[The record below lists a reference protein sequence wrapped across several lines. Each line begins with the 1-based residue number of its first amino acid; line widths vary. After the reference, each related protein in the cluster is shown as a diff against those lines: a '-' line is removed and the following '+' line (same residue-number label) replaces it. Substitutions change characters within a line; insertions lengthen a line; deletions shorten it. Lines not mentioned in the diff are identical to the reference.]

1 MQSFFVMNCKTPKI
15 DSNFGTDGLR
25 RQFFKKIYMS
35 RVSIF
40 KKRAENLYLGG
51 FWGEKSRGA
60 NGFWIWPHLTLTGP
74 LVKIGG
80 LRHIF
85 ESYLYRYD
93 SMFYRFCNLSVT
105 PFRQKIFSKL
115 FLNSFKLEFPT
126 WTWKKWSSKVRAE
139 VGKWLIKLESFNLTW
154 KESMMLK
161 SYFRSWKV

>member
-1 MQSFFVMNCKTPKI
+1 MFLVQYLIQLLLVFKSKAEFRERINI
-15 DSNFGTDGLR
+15 R
-25 RQFFKKIYMS
+25 RNSVFKKT
-35 RVSIF
+35 
-40 KKRAENLYLGG
+40 AGNLYVGG
-51 FWGEKSRGA
+51 FWGEKSRDA
-60 NGFWIWPHLTLTGP
+60 NGFSIWPHLTLTGP

-93 SMFYRFCNLSVT
+93 NMFYRFCNLSVT

-139 VGKWLIKLESFNLTW
+139 VGKWLIKLETSG
-154 KESMMLK
+154 
-161 SYFRSWKV
+161 RSWKLIDQVGKF